1 MINSKVFILVF
12 FSLLVLNL
20 KVLSKEDVFISY
32 KINDEII
39 TNIDIKK
46 EAQYL
51 IALNNQLVNLKRNE
65 ILNVAKES
73 ALREKLKKMELLKYF
88 NFENEDRGTD
98 QYIKKIYSK
107 LKLSNKVEFEEYL
120 NKYELTVDYVEKKIR
135 IEMYWNQL
143 IYEKYKS
150 QVNIDIIKLKKK
162 IKENQ
167 NNLKDKMYQLSEIVF
182 EINDKTDLDKKNQN
196 IRESIKEIGFQNTAN
211 IYSISDSSKFGGDI
225 GWIEETKLSKN
236 ILEEISK
243 LNIGEHSLPM
253 QIGRDYLILKIE
265 NIKIEKK
272 MTDLKQELEKKIQ
285 FDTTRQLERFSK
297 IYYNKV
303 KINSVI
309 NEQ

>member
-1 MINSKVFILVF
+1 
-12 FSLLVLNL
+12 
-20 KVLSKEDVFISY
+20 
-32 KINDEII
+32 
-39 TNIDIKK
+39 
-46 EAQYL
+46 
-51 IALNNQLVNLKRNE
+51 
-65 ILNVAKES
+65 
-73 ALREKLKKMELLKYF
+73 
-88 NFENEDRGTD
+88 
-98 QYIKKIYSK
+98 
-107 LKLSNKVEFEEYL
+107 
-120 NKYELTVDYVEKKIR
+120 
-135 IEMYWNQL
+135 
-143 IYEKYKS
+143 
-150 QVNIDIIKLKKK
+150 
-162 IKENQ
+162 
-167 NNLKDKMYQLSEIVF
+167 MYQLSEIVF

-196 IRESIKEIGFQNTAN
+196 IRESIKEIGFRNTAN

>member
-162 IKENQ
+162 IKKNQ

-196 IRESIKEIGFQNTAN
+196 IRESIKEIGFRNTAN